1 MEITNS
7 IRRQILDLDS
17 KRKRL
22 EYGCWKAEGTKCVLD
37 LLGHFELCFI
47 AATREWLD
55 SHTLPALDNDCVM
68 ALQPKQME
76 RISRMDSAPPVVAVF
91 RLPHYDLP
99 VMSAS
104 TLYLALDA
112 VQDPGNLGTIIRTA
126 DWFGIRDVFCSADT
140 ADAFAPKVVMATMGA
155 LARVR
160 VHYCSLPDLLGGYE
174 GKVYGTFLDGE
185 NLYGSRIDAGGVI
198 VMGNEGRGV
207 SAAVESCC
215 TRRLRIPSFP
225 PGVLTSESLNVATA
239 TAITV
244 AEFRRREEY
253 GSICK

>member
-37 LLGHFELCFI
+37 LIGHFELCFI

-55 SHTLPALDNDCVM
+55 SHPLPEPADDCVM
-68 ALQPKQME
+68 VLPPKQME
-76 RISRMDSAPPVVAVF
+76 RISRMDSTPPVVAVF
-91 RLPHYDLP
+91 RLPHYEIPEL
-99 VMSAS
+99 SAS
-104 TLYLALDA
+104 TLYLALDS

-126 DWFGIRDVFCSADT
+126 DWFGIRDLFCSADT

-160 VHYCSLPDLLGGYE
+160 VHYCSLPELLGKYK
-174 GKVYGTFLDGE
+174 GKVFGTFLDGE
-185 NLYGSRIDAGGVI
+185 NLYESRIESGGFI

-207 SAAVESCC
+207 SAPVESLC

-225 PGVLTSESLNVATA
+225 AGVSTSESLNVATA

-253 GSICK
+253 GDIGK